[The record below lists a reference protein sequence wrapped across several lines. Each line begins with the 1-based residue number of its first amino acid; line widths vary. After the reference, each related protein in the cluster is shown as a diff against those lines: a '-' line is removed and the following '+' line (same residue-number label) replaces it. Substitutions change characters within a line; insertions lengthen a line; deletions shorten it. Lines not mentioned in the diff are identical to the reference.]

1 MWGAKVP
8 LIRDLTPTTEVSM
21 PPRQARLRSTYSEW
35 YAGIAPGTWHHAL
48 WVREKAL
55 ANLRHGRPQWE
66 NLPRERFLSDSHF
79 EFQGG
84 AAGKDGRGGDRRM
97 VRREE

>member
-1 MWGAKVP
+1 MA
-8 LIRDLTPTTEVSM
+8 
-21 PPRQARLRSTYSEW
+21 PRQARLRSIYSDW

-66 NLPRERFLSDSHF
+66 NTARERFLSDSHF

-84 AAGKDGRGGDRRM
+84 AVGPGGRDGERRM
-97 VRREE
+97 IQREK

>member
-1 MWGAKVP
+1 M
-8 LIRDLTPTTEVSM
+8 TTEVVM
-21 PPRQARLRSTYSEW
+21 PPRQARLRSIYSDW

-55 ANLRHGRPQWE
+55 ANLRHGKPQWE
-66 NLPRERFLSDSHF
+66 TPARERVLSDSHF

-84 AAGKDGRGGDRRM
+84 AGGDDARGGERRMIQGKD
-97 VRREE
+97 

>member
-1 MWGAKVP
+1 
-8 LIRDLTPTTEVSM
+8 M
-21 PPRQARLRSTYSEW
+21 PPRQARLRPIYSDW
-35 YAGIAPGTWHHAL
+35 YAGIEPGTWHHAL

-66 NLPRERFLSDSHF
+66 TTPRERILSDSHF

-84 AAGKDGRGGDRRM
+84 SVGNGAPASERR
-97 VRREE
+97 RLQREE

>member
-1 MWGAKVP
+1 MA
-8 LIRDLTPTTEVSM
+8 
-21 PPRQARLRSTYSEW
+21 PRQARLRSIYSDW
-35 YAGIAPGTWHHAL
+35 YAGIAPGRWHHAL

-66 NLPRERFLSDSHF
+66 TTARERVLSDSHF

-84 AAGKDGRGGDRRM
+84 SAGDGPRGTERRM
-97 VRREE
+97 IQREE

>member
-1 MWGAKVP
+1 MF
-8 LIRDLTPTTEVSM
+8 
-21 PPRQARLRSTYSEW
+21 PRQARLRTPYSDR
-35 YAGIAPGTWHHAL
+35 YDGITPGTWHHAL

-66 NLPRERFLSDSHF
+66 NTTRERILSDSHF

-84 AAGKDGRGGDRRM
+84 SIRNGAQGGERRILQG
-97 VRREE
+97 ED

>member
-1 MWGAKVP
+1 M
-8 LIRDLTPTTEVSM
+8 
-21 PPRQARLRSTYSEW
+21 YSEW

-66 NLPRERFLSDSHF
+66 TVARERVLSDSHF

-84 AAGKDGRGGDRRM
+84 EGGGAARGGERRM
-97 VRREE
+97 FQPHE

>member
-1 MWGAKVP
+1 M
-8 LIRDLTPTTEVSM
+8 R
-21 PPRQARLRSTYSEW
+21 PRQARLRSTYSDW
-35 YAGIAPGTWHHAL
+35 YAGIEPGTWHHAL

-66 NLPRERFLSDSHF
+66 NTAQERILSDAHF

-84 AAGKDGRGGDRRM
+84 TFGDDVRRGERRM
-97 VRREE
+97 ILPEE

>member
-1 MWGAKVP
+1 M
-8 LIRDLTPTTEVSM
+8 
-21 PPRQARLRSTYSEW
+21 YSDW

-66 NLPRERFLSDSHF
+66 NTARERFLSDAHF

-84 AAGKDGRGGDRRM
+84 ATGSGARAGERRM
-97 VRREE
+97 MQREK

>member
-1 MWGAKVP
+1 
-8 LIRDLTPTTEVSM
+8 M

-66 NLPRERFLSDSHF
+66 NTAHERILSDSHF

-84 AAGKDGRGGDRRM
+84 TVGEDAPRRERRM
-97 VRREE
+97 TLREK

>member
-1 MWGAKVP
+1 
-8 LIRDLTPTTEVSM
+8 M
-21 PPRQARLRSTYSEW
+21 PPRQARLRSTYSDW

-66 NLPRERFLSDSHF
+66 NTARERFLSDSHF

-84 AAGKDGRGGDRRM
+84 AVGPGGRDGERRM
-97 VRREE
+97 IQREK

>member
-1 MWGAKVP
+1 M
-8 LIRDLTPTTEVSM
+8 R
-21 PPRQARLRSTYSEW
+21 PRQARLRSTYSDW

-66 NLPRERFLSDSHF
+66 TTARERVLSDSHF

-84 AAGKDGRGGDRRM
+84 AFGGARRSERRM
-97 VRREE
+97 IQADE

>member
-1 MWGAKVP
+1 M
-8 LIRDLTPTTEVSM
+8 
-21 PPRQARLRSTYSEW
+21 YSDW

-66 NLPRERFLSDSHF
+66 NTARERFLSDAHF

-84 AAGKDGRGGDRRM
+84 AIESGARGGERRM
-97 VRREE
+97 MQREK

>member
-1 MWGAKVP
+1 
-8 LIRDLTPTTEVSM
+8 M
-21 PPRQARLRSTYSEW
+21 PPRQARLRSTYSDW

-66 NLPRERFLSDSHF
+66 TTARERVLSDSHF

-84 AAGKDGRGGDRRM
+84 AVGDGVHGTERRM
-97 VRREE
+97 IQREE